1 MKKLLITLGLLLV
14 LSQITEAK
22 SYIWDTST
30 GSVKEESEIKKE
42 EYLENKA
49 LNEAYANDNKKLK
62 YGDFVVMPSYIVE
75 VSTLEKKGLIIDTD
89 TFDGVFFID
98 TDSGEFIEVKGFK
111 KEFLKEKDLV
121 QATFDGIEFRMVW
134 GKLYVSTK
142 DLETK
147 GILKDKS
154 PKPKT
159 FKLY

>member
-98 TDSGEFIEVKGFK
+98 TDSGEFIEIKDFN
-111 KEFLKEKDLV
+111 KEFLKEEL
-121 QATFDGIEFRMVW
+121 AEGTFDGIEFRMVW
-134 GKLYVSTK
+134 SKLYVSTK
-142 DLETK
+142 DLEAK